1 MTERPA
7 QIFAFFG
14 AIYLRLPGQMR
25 GMLLLLCAT
34 ILFSSMHALIRHV
47 GEAQH
52 PFEMAF
58 FRNLFGIIVL
68 APFFMRYG
76 FGILRTK
83 RLGLHAIRG
92 GVHVGSMLLFF
103 TAVTVAPLA
112 TVAAMSFT
120 APLFVTL
127 GAVLLLGE
135 KIRARRIGALLIGF
149 AGVMIVL
156 RPGAGDLELGALM
169 ALGSSVIWACAL
181 LMIKVLARTESS
193 LTLTAY
199 MALFLTPLSAIPAAF
214 VWQWTSWE
222 ELGWLALMGSVGT
235 AGHLCLAQAFREAD
249 ATTVL
254 PLDFLRLIWASLL
267 GFFLFG
273 QVPELFVWIG
283 GAVIFSSTIYL
294 TYREAVVSRQSK
306 KINDPPLP
314 PG

>member
-135 KIRARRIGALLIGF
+135 KIPARRIGALLIGF

-214 VWQWTSWE
+214 VWQWPSWE

>member
-7 QIFAFFG
+7 QILAFFS
-14 AIYLRLPGQMR
+14 ALYLRLPAQMR
-25 GMLLLLCAT
+25 GMLLLFCAT

-58 FRNLFGIIVL
+58 FRNLFGFIVL
-68 APFFMRYG
+68 GPFFLRYG
-76 FGILRTK
+76 FGILKTK
-83 RLGLHAIRG
+83 RLPLHALRG
-92 GVHVGSMLLFF
+92 TVHVGSMLLFF

-112 TVAAMSFT
+112 TVAAMTFT

-135 KIRARRIGALLIGF
+135 KIRYRRIGALLIGF

-156 RPGAGDLELGALM
+156 RPGIGDMEFGALL

-181 LMIKVLARTESS
+181 LMIKVLSRTESS

-199 MALFLTPLSAIPAAF
+199 MMVFLTPLSAIPAAF
-214 VWQWTSWE
+214 VWQWPSWE
-222 ELGWLALMGSVGT
+222 ELGWLALMGSIGT
-235 AGHLCLAQAFREAD
+235 AGHLFLAQAFREAD

-254 PLDFLRLIWASLL
+254 PLDLLRLIWASLL

-294 TYREAVVSRQSK
+294 AYREAAVSRQSK
-306 KINDPPLP
+306 KISDPPLP

>member
-214 VWQWTSWE
+214 VWQWPSWE

>member
-214 VWQWTSWE
+214 VWQWPSWE

-306 KINDPPLP
+306 KINAPPLP

>member
-214 VWQWTSWE
+214 VWQWPSWE

-235 AGHLCLAQAFREAD
+235 AGHLCL
-249 ATTVL
+249 
-254 PLDFLRLIWASLL
+254 
-267 GFFLFG
+267 
-273 QVPELFVWIG
+273 
-283 GAVIFSSTIYL
+283 
-294 TYREAVVSRQSK
+294 
-306 KINDPPLP
+306 
-314 PG
+314 

>member
-1 MTERPA
+1 MRLA
-7 QIFAFFG
+7 QLSGFFSDQ
-14 AIYLRLPGQMR
+14 YLRLPGQMR
-25 GMLLLLCAT
+25 GMLLVLVAT
-34 ILFSSMHALIRHV
+34 ILFSIMHALIRHV
-47 GEAQH
+47 GEGQH

-58 FRNLFGIIVL
+58 FRNLFGFFVL
-68 APFFMRYG
+68 APFFIRYG
-76 FGILRTK
+76 FSILRTQ
-83 RLGLHAIRG
+83 RLPLHALRG
-92 GVHVGSMLLFF
+92 TIHVGSMLLFF
-103 TAVTVAPLA
+103 SAVTVAPLA
-112 TVAAMSFT
+112 TVAAMTFT

-135 KIRARRIGALLIGF
+135 KIRYRRMGALLIGF
-149 AGVMIVL
+149 AGVMTVL
-156 RPGAGDLELGALM
+156 RPGAGDLEAGALM
-169 ALGSSVIWACAL
+169 ALGSSVIWASAL
-181 LMIKVLARTESS
+181 LMIKLLSRTESS

-214 VWQWTSWE
+214 VWQWPSAG
-222 ELGWLALMGSVGT
+222 ELAWLALMGSVGT

-273 QVPELFVWIG
+273 QVPEVLVWIG

-294 TYREAVVSRQSK
+294 AYREAVVSRRSK
-306 KINDPPLP
+306 KISDPPIP